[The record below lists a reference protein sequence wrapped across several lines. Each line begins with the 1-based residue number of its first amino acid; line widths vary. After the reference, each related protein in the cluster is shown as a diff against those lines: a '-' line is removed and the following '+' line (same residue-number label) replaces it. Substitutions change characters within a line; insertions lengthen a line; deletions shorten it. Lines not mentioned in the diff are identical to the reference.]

1 VKPAQKRAVA
11 HSVQVGFRLSE
22 RRACRLAGMARSS
35 YRYRSAAA
43 DQTALRLR
51 DLAAARV
58 RSGYRRRHILLRREV
73 QVRDGTPTFL
83 VNEIEVTE
91 GMDLSWLLIPQTGN
105 AGVVLSASAS
115 PSPVPPSAL
124 LKSFG
129 IYALDV
135 AGADG
140 RQTKPSLVAM
150 LPTQDELP
158 ADLILLKEGTREAE
172 EITATFPDPDDV
184 AQRFTEWGWQETAY
198 RDFASHG
205 GTTSVSVSLH
215 RFAGAQAA
223 AEALSYLAEARGVAL
238 RLNPITVAP
247 MGDQVEAV
255 EGTVAKGREVSL
267 YVRQGAVVARIT
279 VTASTGDPL
288 DVAVST
294 AMIVLTNVA
303 R

>member
-184 AQRFTEWGWQETAY
+184 AQRFTEWGWQETAC
-198 RDFASHG
+198 RDFASQG
-205 GTTSVSVSLH
+205 ATTSVSVSLH

-255 EGTVAKGREVSL
+255 EGTVAKGREASL
-267 YVRQGAVVARIT
+267 YVRQGAVVARVT

-294 AMIVLTNVA
+294 ATIVLTDVA